1 MGIVLGL
8 CLGAGF
14 GLVLLD
20 NVKIGIPIGL
30 LLGPLIGKALSK
42 KRNV

>member
-30 LLGPLIGKALSK
+30 LSGPLIGKALSK

>member
-1 MGIVLGL
+1 MGVAIGL
-8 CLGAGF
+8 SLGAGF

-20 NVKIGIPIGL
+20 NVAIGIPIGL
-30 LLGPLIGKALSK
+30 LLGSVVGKALSK